1 MDSFRHQALRH
12 KILSNVGR
20 YVKRFFPVCI
30 LTLDKHMITYVED
43 LVRDKI
49 LSGMLSYVYVRQ
61 AYDHVRRDLVCDKDS
76 SDVRQAN
83 FLTLDKPTQRLCA
96 RKYGIM

>member
-1 MDSFRHQALRH
+1 
-12 KILSNVGR
+12 
-20 YVKRFFPVCI
+20 
-30 LTLDKHMITYVED
+30 MITYVED

-49 LSGMLSYVYVRQ
+49 LAVMLSYIRQ
-61 AYDHVRRDLVCDKDS
+61 AYDHVRRDLVHDKDS

>member
-1 MDSFRHQALRH
+1 MDSFRRRVLRH
-12 KILSNVGR
+12 KILSGIGR
-20 YVKRFFPVCI
+20 YVIRFFLVCF

-49 LSGMLSYVYVRQ
+49 LSSMLSYIRQ
-61 AYDHVRRDLVCDKDS
+61 AYDHVRRDLVHDKDY

-83 FLTLDKPTQRLCA
+83 FLTLDKPT
-96 RKYGIM
+96 

>member
-1 MDSFRHQALRH
+1 
-12 KILSNVGR
+12 
-20 YVKRFFPVCI
+20 
-30 LTLDKHMITYVED
+30 MITCVED

-49 LSGMLSYVYVRQ
+49 LSGMLSFVRQ
-61 AYDHVRRDLVCDKDS
+61 AYDHIRRDLVRDKDS

-96 RKYGIM
+96 RKYGIV

>member
-1 MDSFRHQALRH
+1 MDSFQRWAIRH
-12 KILSNVGR
+12 KILSDVRR
-20 YVKRFFPVCI
+20 YVIRFFPVCF

-49 LSGMLSYVYVRQ
+49 LSGMLSYVRQ
-61 AYDHVRRDLVCDKDS
+61 AYDHVRRNLVRDKDS

-83 FLTLDKPTQRLCA
+83 FLTLDKPTQKLCA
-96 RKYGIM
+96 RKYGNV